1 MFWSLY
7 NIINICLI
15 LSLSCRIIMIIVF
28 PLLYVKVFVKLPSDI
43 TVIVQ
48 CDRRDS
54 ILRIK
59 EKICDKTGIPSS
71 QQHLSLDGE
80 YLQNDHTAGDY
91 HIEKESTLY
100 LKSPG
105 MQIFVKT
112 LTGETITL
120 EVERSDTIELVKA
133 KIEDQCGIPTDQ
145 QRLVYAGDQ
154 MEVDCTLGDYNI
166 QKESCLYLVLHCGNR
181 NSTISVENIQFSIN
195 LSTSTVADIKRR
207 VQEEKGV
214 LPEMF
219 FLNGE
224 PLPEKD
230 DDTLHKYAH
239 IPNLTLQIGSEQ
251 KHPSCSVM

>member
-1 MFWSLY
+1 
-7 NIINICLI
+7 
-15 LSLSCRIIMIIVF
+15 MIIFFVV
-28 PLLYVKVFVKLPSDI
+28 YMKVFVKLPSDI

-48 CDRRDS
+48 CDKRDS
-54 ILRIK
+54 VLRIK

-71 QQHLSLDGE
+71 QQRLVLDGE
-80 YLQNDHTAGDY
+80 YLKDDRTAGDY

-112 LTGETITL
+112 LTGDRITL
-120 EVERSDTIELVKA
+120 EVEPCDTIELVKA
-133 KIEDQCGIPTDQ
+133 KIEVQCGIPADQ

-154 MEVDCTLGDYNI
+154 MKVDCTLSDYNI

-181 NSTISVENIQFSIN
+181 TSIISVGNTQFSVN

-207 VQEEKGV
+207 VHEEKGV
-214 LPEMF
+214 LPEMLY
-219 FLNGE
+219 LNGE

-230 DDTLHKYAH
+230 DETLYKYAH

-251 KHPSCSVM
+251 EKHSCSVM

>member
-1 MFWSLY
+1 M
-7 NIINICLI
+7 
-15 LSLSCRIIMIIVF
+15 
-28 PLLYVKVFVKLPSDI
+28 KLPSDI

-80 YLQNDHTAGDY
+80 YLKDDRTAGDY

-120 EVERSDTIELVKA
+120 EVEPSDTIELVKA
-133 KIEDQCGIPTDQ
+133 KIEDQCGIPADQ

-166 QKESCLYLVLHCGNR
+166 QKDSCLYLVSNRGNR
-181 NSTISVENIQFSIN
+181 NRLSIISIENIQFPVN
-195 LSTSTVADIKRR
+195 LSTSTVADLKRR

-230 DDTLHKYAH
+230 DDMLHKYAH
-239 IPNLTLQIGSEQ
+239 IPNLTLQIGSDQ
-251 KHPSCSVM
+251 ISRQPPCSVM